1 MEKKVCAF
9 ELRPV
14 LIEKYT
20 KSFGGK
26 IFCSMLTIFSHQNS
40 SIFFVLM
47 LDAVQIRRFFF
58 LSATLH
64 TQKKVKESLYFDQL
78 PGPFKSATLFFII
91 CLLNNREGRDNM
103 MEMSFYLFLLLI
115 FFLVIQLFVT
125 DKQKCLRKEHNNMES
140 QHDK

>member
-14 LIEKYT
+14 LIDKIYLIIIEVFWRENILLHADDFLPSKVKY
-20 KSFGGK
+20 
-26 IFCSMLTIFSHQNS
+26 IFY
-40 SIFFVLM
+40 LM

-64 TQKKVKESLYFDQL
+64 TQKKVKEIAYILTSYQALLKAQL
-78 PGPFKSATLFFII
+78 FFFII
-91 CLLNNREGRDNM
+91 CLLNKREGRDNM

-125 DKQKCLRKEHNNMES
+125 DK
-140 QHDK
+140 

>member
-64 TQKKVKESLYFDQL
+64 TQKKVKEIAYILTSYQALLKAQL
-78 PGPFKSATLFFII
+78 FFFII
-91 CLLNNREGRDNM
+91 CLLNKREGRDNM

-115 FFLVIQLFVT
+115 FFFSNTII
-125 DKQKCLRKEHNNMES
+125 RY
-140 QHDK
+140 